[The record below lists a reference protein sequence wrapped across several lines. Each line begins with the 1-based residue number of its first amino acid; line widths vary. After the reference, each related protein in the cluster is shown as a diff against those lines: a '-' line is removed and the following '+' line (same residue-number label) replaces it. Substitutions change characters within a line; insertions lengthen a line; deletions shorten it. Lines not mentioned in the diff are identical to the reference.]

1 MKKYIRP
8 EMTVSLFKVENIIT
22 ASGTPSPATLV
33 DGKDGGQPMTE
44 SYSSL
49 FGGK

>member
-1 MKKYIRP
+1 MKKYTKP
-8 EMTVSLFKVENIIT
+8 EIEINIFTTDDIIT
-22 ASGTPSPATLV
+22 ASGTKGLTNKGAN
-33 DGKDGGQPMTE
+33 GQPLSE